1 MMNSIEIFLLDSG
14 LSWTMSKLLPYL
26 LMVVIGLMLVIISR
40 RFLVKKKILVS
51 LLIKLGILIFPFV
64 LYFAHSPIYKGDFS
78 NNSVVI
84 EKGEAEQELQGR
96 KLVVLSIP
104 NCPYCLST
112 IGNMVKLKE
121 RIPNIEIEY
130 IVCHS
135 DSQTMKWY
143 QDEAGGS
150 LNVKMAESIKA
161 MMNLASYSFPTF
173 VLVEKNKM
181 LRTWSNDKF
190 GVSAMDE
197 IESSFK

>member
-1 MMNSIEIFLLDSG
+1 MNSIEIFLLDSG